1 MMPASERQLSK
12 CIKANYGNWA
22 LVHLPSGQWGAIWR
36 ASLGVEDMCEAILNG
51 TWFHAANPSFSSR
64 AGALEGI
71 VKGIEREIQ
80 NERSPSNKE
89 TFKSFLQRA
98 RNALSRQLTAEKR

>member
-1 MMPASERQLSK
+1 MMPASERQLIK

-36 ASLGVEDMCEAILNG
+36 AALGVEDMCEAILNG

-64 AGALEGI
+64 AGALEGSSKASSARYRTNAVQAI
-71 VKGIEREIQ
+71 R
-80 NERSPSNKE
+80 RPSSPFCSVLATPYLAN
-89 TFKSFLQRA
+89 
-98 RNALSRQLTAEKR
+98 

>member
-36 ASLGVEDMCEAILNG
+36 ASLGVEDMCEAILEC
-51 TWFHAANPSFSSR
+51 HSQSIAPK
-64 AGALEGI
+64 GA
-71 VKGIEREIQ
+71 
-80 NERSPSNKE
+80 
-89 TFKSFLQRA
+89 T
-98 RNALSRQLTAEKR
+98 